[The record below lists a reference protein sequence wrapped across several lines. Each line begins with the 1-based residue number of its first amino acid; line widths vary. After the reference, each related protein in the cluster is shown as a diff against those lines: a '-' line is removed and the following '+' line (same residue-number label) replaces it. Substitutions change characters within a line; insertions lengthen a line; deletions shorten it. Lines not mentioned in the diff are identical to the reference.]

1 MSAGKKS
8 PLVAETFFPR
18 SAISAALETRY
29 HPSQKLAFA
38 QIATIGEMFSNRF
51 YHALALLALLGFAVG
66 LVFTRK

>member
-8 PLVAETFFPR
+8 PLVAETFFLGRQFQPHLKPDT
-18 SAISAALETRY
+18 I
-29 HPSQKLAFA
+29 HPKNLPFA
-38 QIATIGEMFSNRF
+38 QFATIGEMFSNRF